1 MSKFKTGLMTILAFL
16 AINTAGAQVKSDS
29 TFDALLK
36 NRPTSKGVLTTK
48 NLNDRLAWENKIKQY
63 FNENSSE
70 KTQSDTLTNPTPI
83 VQPIDNYSGNF
94 EWVQGTK
101 PEHTYGRTNTFYGL
115 PADISGYNWTEFYVN
130 GGTTI
135 FGRNTLS
142 KEVGKVAGVPVGID
156 NQLIYG
162 TEMPA
167 RIGVGAHISLTPTEG
182 SFVKPYFTPVLIDTH
197 GKEVPNTSIA
207 GVFAEATITPS
218 LKVSGFYEINL
229 SSKDGPETSYGEG
242 NLEYIANDNVSIS
255 WNPSFTNKGSG
266 TLEPQMNQRFTVK
279 YTFK

>member
-1 MSKFKTGLMTILAFL
+1 MSKIKTSLMALLTFL

-36 NRPTSKGVLTTK
+36 HRPVFKGEITREQNNEILK
-48 NLNDRLAWENKIKQY
+48 WENKVRQY
-63 FNENSSE
+63 FNENSSD
-70 KTQSDTLTNPTPI
+70 KAQSDTLTNPTPT
-83 VQPIDNYSGNF
+83 VQPVDNYSGNF

-142 KEVGKVAGVPVGID
+142 KDVTSVAGINVGLD

-162 TEMPA
+162 TGMPA
-167 RIGVGAHISLTPTEG
+167 RIGVGAHLSVSPIKD
-182 SFVKPYFTPVLIDTH
+182 SFVKGYFTPVLIDTH
-197 GKEVPNTSIA
+197 GKEVPNTSIT
-207 GVFAEATITPS
+207 GVYAEATVTPS
-218 LKVSGFYEINL
+218 LKVSGFYEVNL

-242 NLEYIANDNVSIS
+242 NLEYMANDNVSIS

-266 TLEPQMNQRFTVK
+266 KLEPQTNQRFTVK